1 VVSEYAFIL
10 PIAAVNLLGAM
21 SPGPSF
27 VIVARTA
34 LAESKERGF
43 GVSIGMGLGAATFF
57 LMAAFGL
64 YAVLEAIPTLYFV
77 LKILG
82 GAYLCYLAYKIIKSA
97 KTPLA
102 KVELAK
108 EKSFFGYVLYG
119 FAVQMSNPKTA
130 IVIGSIVA
138 AFLPREIPPMTP
150 WLLAL
155 MGLATDF
162 FWYSTVVLL
171 FSRPKAQRGYL
182 RFKAWIDRVAGG
194 VLAALGLKLMVTP

>member
-1 VVSEYAFIL
+1 
-10 PIAAVNLLGAM
+10 
-21 SPGPSF
+21 
-27 VIVARTA
+27 
-34 LAESKERGF
+34 
-43 GVSIGMGLGAATFF
+43 
-57 LMAAFGL
+57 
-64 YAVLEAIPTLYFV
+64 
-77 LKILG
+77 
-82 GAYLCYLAYKIIKSA
+82 
-97 KTPLA
+97 
-102 KVELAK
+102 
-108 EKSFFGYVLYG
+108 
-119 FAVQMSNPKTA
+119 MSNPKTA